1 MNILI
6 SGATSMIGSKLSNHL
21 SSKNKVFCLV
31 RKQSKNIFRLVKNAN
46 IIFVDCEADNFDKID
61 KLIDDRIDVAVNFYW
76 EGIRGNDRNNKLLQ
90 EKSFNNSI
98 KFLNSSVRLG
108 AKNIIGVGSQAEYG
122 PHDFYNED
130 VICKPVCEY
139 GNFKNST
146 REYYQKFC
154 KENNINFK
162 WARIFSAYGEF
173 DFEGSLVM
181 TSIKKFKEN
190 STITLKSGSQI
201 RNYTYDEDLV
211 RAFTCL
217 IYDNEKSGVYNI
229 TRIDNK
235 RLVEYLFILKKILH
249 SSSKIISLNSDKDN
263 EMSIKTDSRLFEN
276 DFHFKFDYDFSN
288 GILDMLRRLGVKYE

>member
-6 SGATSMIGSKLSNHL
+6 SGATSMIGSKLSNYL
-21 SSKNKVFCLV
+21 SSNNKVFCLV
-31 RKQSKNIFRLVKNAN
+31 RKKSKNIFRLIQNPNV
-46 IIFVDCEADNFDKID
+46 IFVDCEADNFDKID
-61 KLIDDRIDVAVNFYW
+61 KLIDDRIDVAINFYW

-98 KFLNSSVRLG
+98 KFLNSSVKLG
-108 AKNIIGVGSQAEYG
+108 AKKVIGVGSQAEYG
-122 PHDFYNED
+122 PHDSYNED
-130 VICKPVCEY
+130 VICKPICEY
-139 GNFKNST
+139 GKFKNST

-162 WARIFSAYGEF
+162 RARIFSAYGEF

-190 STITLKSGSQI
+190 STITLKLGSQI

-217 IYDNEKSGVYNI
+217 IYDDEKSGAYNI

-235 RLVEYLFILKKILH
+235 RLVEYLFILRKILH
-249 SSSKIISLNSDKDN
+249 SSSKIISLNSDNDN

-276 DFHFKFDYDFSN
+276 DFHFKFNYDFSN
-288 GILDMLRRLGVKYE
+288 GILDMLQRIGVQYE